1 MLRGKEANRAEA
13 ELQRGIKSYE
23 EAQYEIAVRQLRFA
37 LELGLGSRRD
47 KVNAYKYLAFVSCT
61 SGKERLCYAEFR
73 KALETDPSISV
84 PPRPDIRSG
93 VRYFETSRKKW
104 WQKRKRASGALCACN
119 ATFKDGCEEA
129 IVCSRRAYKKSH
141 RFTYGYHCAS
151 AV

>member
-73 KALETDPSISV
+73 KALETDPKFDLGPAEAGHPIWGPV
-84 PPRPDIRSG
+84 FRN
-93 VRYFETSRKKW
+93 VK
-104 WQKRKRASGALCACN
+104 
-119 ATFKDGCEEA
+119 EEMVA
-129 IVCSRRAYKKSH
+129 KAKTR
-141 RFTYGYHCAS
+141 
-151 AV
+151 